1 VVCVDE
7 LKASAI
13 IIIKRKARRRIRNR
27 QTRARIYTCTFLVIA
42 PAKIAHGKVAPV
54 QYGAAGSGSSSC
66 QFGVANEALL
76 KIKMAGNAPF

>member
-1 VVCVDE
+1 VYVDE

-13 IIIKRKARRRIRNR
+13 IIIKRMGRRIRNR
-27 QTRARIYTCTFLVIA
+27 QTQVYILVIA
-42 PAKIAHGKVAPV
+42 PAKLRARKSCRAAFV

-66 QFGVANEALL
+66 QLWVATEALL